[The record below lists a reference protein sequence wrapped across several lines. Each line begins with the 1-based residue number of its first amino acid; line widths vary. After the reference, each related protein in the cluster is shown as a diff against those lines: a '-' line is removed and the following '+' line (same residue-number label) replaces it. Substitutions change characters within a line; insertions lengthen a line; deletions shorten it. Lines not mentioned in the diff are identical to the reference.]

1 MIVYFADRKMQIL
14 GQASTNLNDGIFI
27 IDDTK
32 TEYVSNG
39 VVIFEAT
46 ICYAGRS
53 EKDMRKICASGNYLL
68 RKHNAENEFYTIVE
82 REFNEEDKEVT
93 LYCEDAGMDLLNTI
107 AEKYEASQAY
117 TAVGYIEEWIRGTGF
132 EIGVNEIS
140 NLKRQLKWDSE
151 STVAERIASIATQ
164 FDNAEVSYSFEVE
177 GMAVKRLLINLW
189 KKRGKDAKVQLR
201 LGRDVKNIRDK
212 ESVQTL
218 ATALRV
224 TGGTAEGGNEP
235 ITLYGYS
242 YDDGDI
248 YVDGTLLK
256 SRSAIAKWGS
266 LWSNGKDIERTYT
279 LDTTSQ
285 SELCAHAVTELRK
298 VSAPTKTYDVDIIEL
313 PENLKIG
320 DTVYIVND
328 EGELYISSRLL
339 ELKTSVTADKNEA
352 TLGDFV
358 EKNSGIDKEVK
369 ELAEKLANIN
379 TSPGSTTAN
388 TLSLTVESSRGVVFT
403 DTLVDTN
410 LTAHVYKNGRE
421 LTESEVATVG
431 KIIWYKDGKKT
442 HEGMTY
448 RVQDVEAVRVSAQLE
463 V

>member
-1 MIVYFADRKMQIL
+1 MIIYFADRKMQIL

-27 IDDTK
+27 VDDNK

-46 ICYAGRS
+46 VCYGDTS
-53 EKDMRKICASGNYLL
+53 EKEMRKLCTAGNYLL
-68 RKHNAENEFYTIVE
+68 RKHNAENEFYTIID
-82 REFNEEDKEVT
+82 REFNEENREVT

-140 NLKRQLKWDSE
+140 NLKRKLKWDGE

-224 TGGTAEGGNEP
+224 TGGTPEGGNEP
-235 ITLYGYS
+235 ITLAGYS

-248 YVDGTLLK
+248 YTDGKLLK
-256 SRSAIAKWGS
+256 SRGAVAKWGS
-266 LWSNGKDIERTYT
+266 TWSNGKHIERTYSFEA
-279 LDTTSQ
+279 TSQ
-285 SELCAHAVTELRK
+285 SELCAHAVTELK
-298 VSAPTKTYDVDIIEL
+298 KLSIPTKTYEVDIVTM
-313 PENLKIG
+313 PDNLSIG
-320 DTVYIVND
+320 DMVYIVSD
-328 EGELYISSRLL
+328 EGELYVSSRLL
-339 ELKTSVTADKNEA
+339 ELKTSVSGRKIEA
-352 TLGDFV
+352 KLGDFV
-358 EKNSGIDKEVK
+358 EEDSGIDDQVK
-369 ELAEKLANIN
+369 NLADKLANIN
-379 TSPGSTTAN
+379 TSPGSTAS

-403 DTLVDTN
+403 DTLVDTT
-410 LTAHVYKNGRE
+410 LTAHVYKDGRE
-421 LTESEVATVG
+421 LTASEVANVG
-431 KIIWYKDGKKT
+431 KVVWYKNGTKA
-442 HEGMTY
+442 HEGTSY
-448 RVQDVEAVRVSAQLE
+448 RVQNVEAVRVSAQLE

>member
-1 MIVYFADRKMQIL
+1 MIIYFADRKMQIL

-27 IDDTK
+27 VDDSK

-46 ICYAGRS
+46 VCYGDTA
-53 EKDMRKICASGNYLL
+53 EKYMRKLCTAGNYLL
-68 RKHNAENEFYTIVE
+68 RKHNAENEFYTIID
-82 REFNEEDKEVT
+82 REFNEENREVT

-117 TAVGYIEEWIRGTGF
+117 TAVGYIDEWIRGTGF

-140 NLKRQLKWDSE
+140 NLKRKLKWDGE

-189 KKRGKDAKVQLR
+189 KKRGKDAKIQLR

-224 TGGTAEGGNEP
+224 TGGTPEGGNDP
-235 ITLYGYS
+235 ITLAGYS

-248 YVDGTLLK
+248 YTDGKLLK
-256 SRSAIAKWGS
+256 SRSAVAKWGS
-266 LWSNGKDIERTYT
+266 TWSKGKHIERTYSFE
-279 LDTTSQ
+279 TTSQ
-285 SELCAHAVTELRK
+285 SELCAHAVTELK
-298 VSAPTKTYDVDIIEL
+298 KLSSPTKTYEVDIVTM
-313 PENLKIG
+313 PDNLSIG
-320 DTVYIVND
+320 DIVYIVND
-328 EGELYISSRLL
+328 RGELYVSSRLL
-339 ELKTSVTADKNEA
+339 ELKTSVSGKKIEA
-352 TLGDFV
+352 KLGDFV
-358 EKNSGIDKEVK
+358 EEGSGIDDQVRS
-369 ELAEKLANIN
+369 LADKLANIN
-379 TSPGSTTAN
+379 VSPGSTAS

-403 DTLVDTN
+403 DSLVDTT
-410 LTAHVYKNGRE
+410 LTAHVYKDGRK
-421 LTESEVATVG
+421 LTASEVANIG
-431 KIIWYKDGKKT
+431 KVVWYKDGTKA
-442 HEGMTY
+442 HEGTSY
-448 RVQDVEAVRVSAQLE
+448 RVQNVEAVRVSAQLE

>member
-1 MIVYFADRKMQIL
+1 MIIYFADRKMQIL

-27 IDDTK
+27 VDDSK

-46 ICYAGRS
+46 VCYGDTA
-53 EKDMRKICASGNYLL
+53 EKDMRKLCTAGNYLL
-68 RKHNAENEFYTIVE
+68 RKHNAENEFYTIID
-82 REFNEEDKEVT
+82 REFNEENREVT

-140 NLKRQLKWDSE
+140 NLKRKLKWDGE

-177 GMAVKRLLINLW
+177 GMAVKKLLINLW
-189 KKRGKDAKVQLR
+189 RKRGKDAKVQLR

-224 TGGTAEGGNEP
+224 TGGTAEGSSEP
-235 ITLYGYS
+235 ITLAGYS

-248 YVDGTLLK
+248 YIDGTLLK
-256 SRSAIAKWGS
+256 SRSAVAKWGS
-266 LWSNGKDIERTYT
+266 TWSNGKHIERTYSFE
-279 LDTTSQ
+279 TTSQ
-285 SELCAHAVTELRK
+285 SELCAHAVTELK
-298 VSAPTKTYDVDIIEL
+298 KLSSPTKTYEVDIVTM
-313 PENLKIG
+313 PDNLSIG
-320 DTVYIVND
+320 DIVYIVSD
-328 EGELYISSRLL
+328 KGELYISSRLL
-339 ELKTSVTADKNEA
+339 ELKTSVSGKKIEA
-352 TLGDFV
+352 KLGDFV
-358 EKNSGIDKEVK
+358 EEDSGIDDQVRS
-369 ELAEKLANIN
+369 LADKLANIN
-379 TSPGSTTAN
+379 TSPGSTAS

-403 DTLVDTN
+403 DTLVDTT
-410 LTAHVYKNGRE
+410 LTAHVYKDGRE
-421 LTESEVATVG
+421 LTASEVAKVG
-431 KIIWYKDGKKT
+431 KVVWYKNGT
-442 HEGMTY
+442 RAYEGTSY
-448 RVQDVEAVRVSAQLE
+448 RVQNVEAARVSAQLE

>member
-1 MIVYFADRKMQIL
+1 MIIYFADRKMQIL

-27 IDDTK
+27 VDDNK

-46 ICYAGRS
+46 VCYGDTS
-53 EKDMRKICASGNYLL
+53 EKEMRKLCTAGNYLL
-68 RKHNAENEFYTIVE
+68 RKHNAENEFYTIID
-82 REFNEEDKEVT
+82 REFNEENREVT

-140 NLKRQLKWDSE
+140 NLKRKLKWDGE

-224 TGGTAEGGNEP
+224 TGGTPEGSSEP
-235 ITLYGYS
+235 ITLEGYS

-248 YVDGTLLK
+248 YTDGKLLK
-256 SRSAIAKWGS
+256 SRSAVAKWGS
-266 LWSNGKDIERTYT
+266 TWSNGKHIERTYSFE
-279 LDTTSQ
+279 TTSQ
-285 SELCAHAVTELRK
+285 SELCAHAVTELKRL
-298 VSAPTKTYDVDIIEL
+298 SSPTKTYEVDIVTM
-313 PENLKIG
+313 PDNLSIG
-320 DTVYIVND
+320 DIVYIVSD
-328 EGELYISSRLL
+328 KGELYISSRLL
-339 ELKTSVTADKNEA
+339 ELKTSVSGKKIEA
-352 TLGDFV
+352 KLGDFV
-358 EKNSGIDKEVK
+358 EEDSGIDDQVRS
-369 ELAEKLANIN
+369 LADKLANIN
-379 TSPGSTTAN
+379 TSPGSTAS

-403 DTLVDTN
+403 DTLVDTT
-410 LTAHVYKNGRE
+410 LTAHVYKDGRE
-421 LTESEVATVG
+421 LTANEISNVG
-431 KIIWYKDGKKT
+431 RVVWYKNGTKA
-442 HEGMTY
+442 HEGTSY
-448 RVQDVEAVRVSAQLE
+448 RVQNVEAVRVSAQLE

>member
-32 TEYVSNG
+32 TEYISNG

-68 RKHNAENEFYTIVE
+68 RKHNAENEFYTIIE

-107 AEKYEASQAY
+107 AEKYEATKEY
-117 TAVGYIEEWIRGTGF
+117 TAAGYIDEWIRGTGF

-140 NLKRQLKWDSE
+140 NLKRTLKWESE

-177 GMAVKRLLINLW
+177 GMTVKRLLINLW

-212 ESVQTL
+212 ESVQAL
-218 ATALRV
+218 ATALKV

-256 SRSAIAKWGS
+256 SRSAISKWGS

-279 LDTTSQ
+279 FDTTSQ

-298 VSAPTKTYDVDIIEL
+298 VSTPTKTYDVDIIEL

-379 TSPGSTTAN
+379 TSPGSTTADM
-388 TLSLTVESSRGVVFT
+388 LSLTVESSRGVVFT

-421 LTESEVATVG
+421 LTASEVANVG
-431 KIIWYKDGKKT
+431 KVVWYKNGTKA
-442 HEGMTY
+442 HEGTTY

>member
-1 MIVYFADRKMQIL
+1 MIIYFADRKMQIL

-27 IDDTK
+27 VDDSK

-46 ICYAGRS
+46 VCYSGMA
-53 EKDMRKICASGNYLL
+53 EKDMKKLCTAGNYLL
-68 RKHNAENEFYTIVE
+68 RKHNAENEFYTIID
-82 REFNEEDKEVT
+82 REFNEENREVT

-117 TAVGYIEEWIRGTGF
+117 TAVGYIDEWIRGTGF

-140 NLKRQLKWDSE
+140 NLKRKLKWDGE

-177 GMAVKRLLINLW
+177 GMSVKRLLINLW

-224 TGGTAEGGNEP
+224 TGGTAEGSSEP
-235 ITLYGYS
+235 ITLAGYN

-248 YVDGTLLK
+248 YTDGKLLK
-256 SRSAIAKWGS
+256 SRSAVAKWGS
-266 LWSNGKDIERTYT
+266 TWSNGKHIERTYSFE
-279 LDTTSQ
+279 TTSQ
-285 SELCAHAVTELRK
+285 SELCAHAVTELK
-298 VSAPTKTYDVDIIEL
+298 KLSSPTKTYEVDIVTM
-313 PENLKIG
+313 PDNLSIG
-320 DTVYIVND
+320 DIVYIVSD
-328 EGELYISSRLL
+328 KGELYISSRLL
-339 ELKTSVTADKNEA
+339 ELKTSVSGKKIEA
-352 TLGDFV
+352 KLGDFV
-358 EKNSGIDKEVK
+358 EEDSGIDDQVRS
-369 ELAEKLANIN
+369 LADKLANIN
-379 TSPGSTTAN
+379 TSPGSTAS

-403 DTLVDTN
+403 DTLVDTT
-410 LTAHVYKNGRE
+410 LTAHVYKDGRE
-421 LTESEVATVG
+421 LTASEVANVG
-431 KIIWYKDGKKT
+431 KVVWYKNGTKA
-442 HEGMTY
+442 HEGTSY
-448 RVQDVEAVRVSAQLE
+448 RVQNVEAVRVSAQLE

>member
-32 TEYVSNG
+32 TEYISNG

-68 RKHNAENEFYTIVE
+68 RKHNAENEFYTIIE

-107 AEKYEASQAY
+107 AEKYEATKEY
-117 TAVGYIEEWIRGTGF
+117 TAAGYIDEWIRGTGF

-140 NLKRQLKWDSE
+140 NLKRTLKWESE

-177 GMAVKRLLINLW
+177 GMTVKRLLINLW

-212 ESVQTL
+212 ESVQAL
-218 ATALRV
+218 ATALKV

-279 LDTTSQ
+279 FDTTSQ

-298 VSAPTKTYDVDIIEL
+298 VSTPTKTYDVDIIEL

-379 TSPGSTTAN
+379 TSPGSTTADM
-388 TLSLTVESSRGVVFT
+388 LSLTVESSRGVVFT

-421 LTESEVATVG
+421 LTASEVANVG
-431 KIIWYKDGKKT
+431 KVVWYKNGTKA
-442 HEGMTY
+442 HEGTTY

>member
-1 MIVYFADRKMQIL
+1 MIIYFADRKMQIL

-27 IDDTK
+27 VDDSK
-32 TEYVSNG
+32 TECVSNG

-46 ICYAGRS
+46 VCYGDTAG
-53 EKDMRKICASGNYLL
+53 KDMRKLCTAGNYLL
-68 RKHNAENEFYTIVE
+68 RKHNAENEFYTIID
-82 REFNEEDKEVT
+82 REFNEENREVT

-140 NLKRQLKWDSE
+140 NLKRKLKWDGE

-177 GMAVKRLLINLW
+177 GMAVKKLLINLW

-224 TGGTAEGGNEP
+224 TGGTAEGSSEP
-235 ITLYGYS
+235 ITLEGYS

-248 YVDGTLLK
+248 YTEGKLLK
-256 SRSAIAKWGS
+256 SRSAVAKWGS
-266 LWSNGKDIERTYT
+266 TWSNGKHIERTYSFE
-279 LDTTSQ
+279 TTSQ
-285 SELCAHAVTELRK
+285 SELCAHAVTELK
-298 VSAPTKTYDVDIIEL
+298 KLSSPTKTYEVDIVTM
-313 PENLKIG
+313 PDNLSIG
-320 DTVYIVND
+320 DIVYIVSD
-328 EGELYISSRLL
+328 KGELYISSRLL
-339 ELKTSVTADKNEA
+339 ELKTSVSGKKIEA
-352 TLGDFV
+352 KLGDFV
-358 EKNSGIDKEVK
+358 EEDSGIDDKVRS
-369 ELAEKLANIN
+369 LADRLANLN
-379 TSPGSTTAN
+379 LTPGTGGNSSYN
-388 TLSLTVESSRGVVFT
+388 LTVESSSGTVFT
-403 DTLVDTN
+403 DTLIDTN
-410 LTAHVYKNGRE
+410 LTAHVYKDGHK
-421 LTESEVATVG
+421 LTDSEIAAVG
-431 KIIWYKDGKKT
+431 KVVWYKDGVKA
-442 HEGMTY
+442 HEGTTY
-448 RVQDVEAVRVSAQLE
+448 RVQNVEAARVSAQLE

>member
-1 MIVYFADRKMQIL
+1 MIIYFADRKMQIL

-27 IDDTK
+27 IDDSK

-46 ICYAGRS
+46 VCYGDNS
-53 EKDMRKICASGNYLL
+53 VKVMRKLCTAGNYLL
-68 RKHNAENEFYTIVE
+68 RKHNAENEFYTIID
-82 REFNEEDKEVT
+82 REFNEENREVT

-117 TAVGYIEEWIRGTGF
+117 TAVGYIDEWIRGTGF

-140 NLKRQLKWDSE
+140 NLKRKLKWDGE

-189 KKRGKDAKVQLR
+189 KKRGKDAKIQLR

-224 TGGTAEGGNEP
+224 TGGTPEGGNEP
-235 ITLYGYS
+235 INLAGYN

-248 YVDGTLLK
+248 YTDGKLLK
-256 SRSAIAKWGS
+256 SRSAVAKWGS
-266 LWSNGKDIERTYT
+266 TWSNGKHIERTYSFE
-279 LDTTSQ
+279 TTSQ
-285 SELCAHAVTELRK
+285 SELCAHAVTELK
-298 VSAPTKTYDVDIIEL
+298 KLSSPTKTYEVDIVTM
-313 PENLKIG
+313 PDNLSIG
-320 DTVYIVND
+320 DIVYIVND
-328 EGELYISSRLL
+328 RGELYVSSRLL
-339 ELKTSVTADKNEA
+339 ELKTSVSGKKIEA
-352 TLGDFV
+352 KLGDFV
-358 EKNSGIDKEVK
+358 EEASGIDERVR
-369 ELAEKLANIN
+369 ELADKLANIN
-379 TSPGSTTAN
+379 TSPGSTASP
-388 TLSLTVESSRGVVFT
+388 LSLTVESSKGVVFT
-403 DTLVDTN
+403 DTLVDTT
-410 LTAHVYKNGRE
+410 LTAHVYKDSRE
-421 LTESEVATVG
+421 LTASEIANVG
-431 KIIWYKDGKKT
+431 KVVWYKNGTKA
-442 HEGMTY
+442 HEGTSY
-448 RVQDVEAVRVSAQLE
+448 RVQNVEAARVSAQLE